1 MTSAS
6 RRGPAIAVFVALACP
21 VCFSGAVAGE
31 PSEGVGALRLSSDVA
46 AWGRAAKDPV
56 SLIVA
61 ASIRAKVSSHRV
73 DRRPEAN
80 AEAAT
85 SAAEGGR
92 EPGVEALLEEAVAL
106 SNRDP
111 AIAAMAADIRAAKTK
126 GRVDGIAESIATV
139 KGAGIDWY
147 RKLPFDSS
155 YAEAYVELFGD
166 GRVTI
171 SVWDEKGNLV
181 CKDPNPS
188 TYTYCGWNPGVTGR
202 YDVRIENLGSKPV
215 RYRISTN

>member
-1 MTSAS
+1 M
-6 RRGPAIAVFVALACP
+6 
-21 VCFSGAVAGE
+21 AGE
-31 PSEGVGALRLSSDVA
+31 PSAGVGALRLSSDVA
-46 AWGRAAKDPV
+46 AWGRTAKDPL

-61 ASIRAKVSSHRV
+61 ASIRARVASHRV
-73 DRRPEAN
+73 ERRPEGA
-80 AEAAT
+80 AEAPAP
-85 SAAEGGR
+85 AAEAGR
-92 EPGVEALLEEAVAL
+92 EPGVEALLDEAVAL

-147 RKLPFDSS
+147 RKVPFEGTR
-155 YAEAYVELFGD
+155 YAEAYAELFGD

-181 CKDPNPS
+181 CKDVNPS
-188 TYTYCGWNPGVTGR
+188 TYTYCGWNPGSAGR
-202 YDVRIENLGSKPV
+202 YDVKIENLGSKPV